1 MAAAK
6 RKCETVIPGEE
17 AGDDEENQVVTPK
30 RRRVEF
36 QDVTVYNFKRRQG
49 YVCVPSQGGNTL
61 GMEDDHYG
69 VEVFTIDE
77 HASERRKQSREA
89 ITGEDYEG
97 PGTSIIPEATS
108 HGDQEEE
115 EDFTSILIPVDSKE
129 RRVVL
134 RRAGVSEID
143 VKEKEECRELRTS
156 RQACGCTCQLY
167 CLPDSCGCAREGIK
181 CQVDRPG
188 FPCSCTAEG
197 CLNKTGRLE
206 FNPVKV
212 RTHFVRTIMRTRLE
226 EARYL
231 PHNSSNYLPSG
242 LGYLAQMYTQQ
253 EGQQQAI
260 YGAEGQWIGSWG
272 MDNPWWAFTAQHNN
286 AENEEAG
293 VSLSCE
299 ESQEESIA
307 DTESSDSE
315 EEIFTEIVEEET
327 CISEILT
334 DETKVIS
341 KSEEDTLEIL
351 NEVLNKVNEQSSTSN
366 VTTDDEGISSD
377 NSYYDETGVQTDIEC
392 ANGKSEEDFSERSE
406 GFDDEISE
414 DNCQQY
420 CQIEFNVE
428 DAATDTNK
436 SRNNHFEDI
445 THSIGSDA
453 DNSTGSNG
461 SDTEESV
468 DAPTSGLFQEYSS
481 LNSDCQPPSSVEAE
495 SPKVVDASKAD
506 ARVCPETIPETPNIL
521 PTPLV
526 ETVPA

>member
-6 RKCETVIPGEE
+6 RKCETVVQGEE
-17 AGDDEENQVVTPK
+17 SGDDEENQVVTPK

-77 HASERRKQSREA
+77 HASERRKESREA
-89 ITGEDYEG
+89 MLRGDSEG
-97 PGTSIIPEATS
+97 PSTSIMSEPTS
-108 HGDQEEE
+108 HGDQEDE
-115 EDFTSILIPVDSKE
+115 EDYTSILIPVDSKE

-134 RRAGVSEID
+134 RRAGVTEID

-167 CLPDSCGCAREGIK
+167 CLPDSCGCAKEGIK

-231 PHNSSNYLPSG
+231 PHTPNNYLPSG

-260 YGAEGQWIGSWG
+260 YGSDGQWIGSWG
-272 MDNPWWAFTAQHNN
+272 MDNPWWAFTAQHN
-286 AENEEAG
+286 AVNEEVG
-293 VSLSCE
+293 VSCE
-299 ESQEESIA
+299 ESQEESIV

-315 EEIFTEIVEEET
+315 EEIFTELVEEET
-327 CISEILT
+327 CISEVVT
-334 DETKVIS
+334 EETKVIS
-341 KSEEDTLEIL
+341 KSEEDTLEII

-377 NSYYDETGVQTDIEC
+377 NSYYEDTRLQADNESG
-392 ANGKSEEDFSERSE
+392 NGKSEEDLSERSE
-406 GFDDEISE
+406 GFDEEISE

-420 CQIEFNVE
+420 CQIEFNTA
-428 DAATDTNK
+428 DTATETNK
-436 SRNNHFEDI
+436 SRKNNFENI
-445 THSIGSDA
+445 TSSFGFDPEDS
-453 DNSTGSNG
+453 NCSNG

-468 DAPTSGLFQEYSS
+468 DAPSSGLFQEYSS
-481 LNSDCQPPSSVEAE
+481 LKYVSQPVSFVETESTKPGNATGGEIRACPDITPEANNVPS
-495 SPKVVDASKAD
+495 
-506 ARVCPETIPETPNIL
+506 
-521 PTPLV
+521 PLV
-526 ETVPA
+526 ETIPA

>member
-1 MAAAK
+1 MALEK
-6 RKCETVIPGEE
+6 RKCETVIQGEE
-17 AGDDEENQVVTPK
+17 GADQEDYQPSSSK
-30 RRRVEF
+30 RRRIEF

-61 GMEDDHYG
+61 GMEDNHYG
-69 VEVFTIDE
+69 VEVLTIDE
-77 HASERRKQSREA
+77 HAAERRKESREA
-89 ITGEDYEG
+89 MMGDGSEG
-97 PGTSIIPEATS
+97 PGTSFSSEPTS
-108 HGDQEEE
+108 QDDE
-115 EDFTSILIPVDSKE
+115 EDFSSILIPVDSKE

-134 RRAGVSEID
+134 RRSGVPDID

-167 CLPDSCGCAREGIK
+167 CLPDSCACAREGIK

-231 PHNSSNYLPSG
+231 PHTSNHYLPSG
-242 LGYLAQMYTQQ
+242 LGYLAQVYSHQD
-253 EGQQQAI
+253 GQAQPG
-260 YGAEGQWIGSWG
+260 YGAEGQWVGSWG
-272 MDNPWWAFTAQHNN
+272 LQDHPWWAFTAQHSSGG
-286 AENEEAG
+286 EEVGAP
-293 VSLSCE
+293 CE
-299 ESQEESIA
+299 ESQEESII

-315 EEIFTEIVEEET
+315 EEIISEIVEEET
-327 CISEILT
+327 CISEVVT
-334 DETKVIS
+334 DETRVIS

-377 NSYYDETGVQTDIEC
+377 NSFCEETRLQTDI
-392 ANGKSEEDFSERSE
+392 GKSEEDFSERSE

-414 DNCQQY
+414 DICQQY
-420 CQIEFNVE
+420 CQIEFDDTE
-428 DAATDTNK
+428 TETNK
-436 SRNNHFEDI
+436 SPTAHFES
-445 THSIGSDA
+445 TSSSSGFVTE
-453 DNSTGSNG
+453 NSTSLNG

-468 DAPTSGLFQEYSS
+468 DAPSSGLFEEFTNNESDSQIVGIVDSGSS
-481 LNSDCQPPSSVEAE
+481 
-495 SPKVVDASKAD
+495 KGIIASKD
-506 ARVCPETIPETPNIL
+506 VARECPKKIPEVNNIVA
-521 PTPLV
+521 TPLV

>member
-6 RKCETVIPGEE
+6 RKCETEVQ
-17 AGDDEENQVVTPK
+17 DEEVEEEEVQQVVSPK

-69 VEVFTIDE
+69 VEVLTIDE
-77 HASERRKQSREA
+77 HASERRRERNELAAEEDPEGQGPA
-89 ITGEDYEG
+89 IS
-97 PGTSIIPEATS
+97 TSPEVSS
-108 HGDQEEE
+108 HTDQEEE
-115 EDFTSILIPVDSKE
+115 EDFTSILLPVDSKE

-134 RRAGVSEID
+134 RRTGVSEID

-167 CLPDSCGCAREGIK
+167 CLPDSCWCAKEGIK

-197 CLNKTGRLE
+197 CLNKSGRLE

-231 PHNSSNYLPSG
+231 PPTSGNYLPSG

-253 EGQQQAI
+253 EGQTQAV
-260 YGAEGQWIGSWG
+260 YGPEGQWIGSWG
-272 MDNPWWAFTAQHNN
+272 MDNPWWAFTAQHS
-286 AENEEAG
+286 AENEEA
-293 VSLSCE
+293 SITYE
-299 ESQEESIA
+299 ESQEGSMP

-327 CISEILT
+327 CITEALT

-341 KSEEDTLEIL
+341 KSKEHSLQIID
-351 NEVLNKVNEQSSTSN
+351 EVLTKVNEETSTN
-366 VTTDDEGISSD
+366 NIPTDDEGISSD
-377 NSYYDETGVQTDIEC
+377 NSYYEDIVIQPDNESG
-392 ANGKSEEDFSERSE
+392 NGKSEEDFSERSE
-406 GFDDEISE
+406 GFEDGISE
-414 DNCQQY
+414 DNCEQY
-420 CQIEFNVE
+420 CQVEFEVNDTETMTNNV
-428 DAATDTNK
+428 K
-436 SRNNHFEDI
+436 NNNDDLSQ
-445 THSIGSDA
+445 SIGSDA
-453 DNSTGSNG
+453 DNSLDYAC

-468 DAPTSGLFQEYSS
+468 DAPSGEIFKEYSS
-481 LNSDCQPPSSVEAE
+481 RGFPVILGETQQQRHTKDDIENEDKNTIEHKNSLPSSH
-495 SPKVVDASKAD
+495 VDS
-506 ARVCPETIPETPNIL
+506 
-521 PTPLV
+521 
-526 ETVPA
+526 VPA

>member
-1 MAAAK
+1 MALEK
-6 RKCETVIPGEE
+6 RKCEIEIEGEE
-17 AGDDEENQVVTPK
+17 VADQEENQPSTSK
-30 RRRVEF
+30 RRRIEF

-69 VEVFTIDE
+69 VEVLTIDE
-77 HASERRKQSREA
+77 HAAERRKESREA
-89 ITGEDYEG
+89 MMGEGLEG
-97 PGTSIIPEATS
+97 SGTSYSSEATS
-108 HGDQEEE
+108 QDDE
-115 EDFTSILIPVDSKE
+115 EDFSSILIPVDSKE

-134 RRAGVSEID
+134 RRAGVPEID

-167 CLPDSCGCAREGIK
+167 CLPDSCACAREGIK

-231 PHNSSNYLPSG
+231 PHTSSHYLPSG
-242 LGYLAQMYTQQ
+242 LGYLAQMYSQQ
-253 EGQQQAI
+253 EGQTQPV
-260 YGAEGQWIGSWG
+260 YGAEGQWLGSWG
-272 MDNPWWAFTAQHNN
+272 MDHPWWAFTAQHNSGG
-286 AENEEAG
+286 EEGGAP
-293 VSLSCE
+293 CE
-299 ESQEESIA
+299 ESQEESII

-315 EEIFTEIVEEET
+315 EEIISEIVEEET
-327 CISEILT
+327 CISEVVT
-334 DETKVIS
+334 DETRVIS

-377 NSYYDETGVQTDIEC
+377 NSFCEEARLQTDI
-392 ANGKSEEDFSERSE
+392 GKSEEDFSERSE

-414 DNCQQY
+414 DICQQY
-420 CQIEFNVE
+420 CQVEFDDTE
-428 DAATDTNK
+428 TETNK
-436 SRNNHFEDI
+436 SPTAYFEK
-445 THSIGSDA
+445 TAASFGFVTE
-453 DNSTGSNG
+453 NSTGPSG

-468 DAPTSGLFQEYSS
+468 DAPSTGLFENNETDSQILRMVDSGSS
-481 LNSDCQPPSSVEAE
+481 KGIL
-495 SPKVVDASKAD
+495 ASKD
-506 ARVCPETIPETPNIL
+506 GGRECPKKITEVNNIVV
-521 PTPLV
+521 TPLV